1 MKSNRQSS
9 HDSAARLAS
18 VTYEPASGQLRQM
31 QQSGLNTGYQ
41 TDQQGRITRKS
52 QNVGGN

>member
-1 MKSNRQSS
+1 LNSTLS
-9 HDSAARLAS
+9 
-18 VTYEPASGQLRQM
+18 YEPASGQLKQM